1 MGDHGAQPA
10 DGGVQR
16 RDVLRTGATVAG
28 SVGLLGVSG
37 IGQAAAG
44 ATGGS
49 ADGTGTT
56 HTFLWQ
62 NMWLLNGI
70 VGNDT
75 DIAKP
80 ALRAR
85 ASEFGDRL
93 AGSDIDVAALCEVFS
108 SEQRETIRDPIERA
122 VDDEVGP
129 PAQFEKSSGLYTLA
143 LGGPAI
149 VAMERMEFD
158 ADGYEPRD
166 ADAWARK
173 GVLFTRLDFGVGQVD
188 LFTTH
193 LLAGGGI
200 PYVDL
205 NPFMEPPAP
214 AEYRADQLDELRGFV
229 QSVEADHDPNN
240 RVPTVVAGDLNVAAG
255 SGEYGTLRTVR
266 DDLGL
271 EDAWLQHAGGPGGTN
286 SDAIT
291 GGCAFESA
299 ESPPSYCDG
308 GDGGDRIDYVF
319 VEPPRDSHACRLAVE
334 DIRRRV
340 FWRGLAS
347 PDQFYADDQEQQPN
361 YLTDHVGLELD
372 WRITP
377 R

>member
-1 MGDHGAQPA
+1 MGDSNTQP
-10 DGGVQR
+10 GSEQMQR

-28 SVGLLGVSG
+28 SVGVVGASG
-37 IGQAAAG
+37 IGQAVG
-44 ATGGS
+44 GSTGG
-49 ADGTGTT
+49 AGETYR
-56 HTFLWQ
+56 FLWQ
-62 NMWLLNGI
+62 NLWLLNGI
-70 VGNDT
+70 IGNDT

-80 ALRAR
+80 ALQAR
-85 ASEFGDRL
+85 AEAFGDRL

-108 SEQRETIRDPIERA
+108 SEQRETIRQPVGRA
-122 VDDEVGP
+122 VDYEIGP
-129 PAQFEKSSGLYTLA
+129 PAEFEKSSGLYTLA
-143 LGGPAI
+143 LGGPDI

-166 ADAWARK
+166 ADAWAKK
-173 GVLFTRLDFGVGQVD
+173 GVLYTRLDFGVGQID

-205 NPFMEPPAP
+205 NPFSDPPTP
-214 AEYRADQLDELRGFV
+214 AEYRADQLEELRAFV
-229 QSVEADHDPNN
+229 QSVEAEYDPDN
-240 RVPTVVAGDLNVAAG
+240 RVPTVVAGDFNVGAG
-255 SGEYGTLRTVR
+255 GGEYGTLTAVR

-271 EDAWLQHAGGPGGTN
+271 EDAWLQYAEGSGGTN
-286 SDAIT
+286 RTAIT

-308 GDGGDRIDYVF
+308 GAGGDRIDYVF
-319 VEPPRDSHACRLAVE
+319 VEPTRPSHDCRLSVA

-340 FWRGLAS
+340 FWRQLA
-347 PDQFYADDQEQQPN
+347 PPGQFYADDDEERPN

-372 WRITP
+372 WTLAP

>member
-1 MGDHGAQPA
+1 MGDDDTHFGGAQI
-10 DGGVQR
+10 QR

-28 SVGLLGVSG
+28 GVGVLGASGVGQSVGGS
-37 IGQAAAG
+37 AAG
-44 ATGGS
+44 AGETYR
-49 ADGTGTT
+49 
-56 HTFLWQ
+56 FLWQ
-62 NMWLLNGI
+62 NLWLLNGI

-80 ALRAR
+80 ALQER

-108 SEQRETIRDPIERA
+108 SEQRETIREPVERA
-122 VDDEVGP
+122 VDYEIGP
-129 PAQFEKSSGLYTLA
+129 PAEFEKSSGLYTLA
-143 LGGPAI
+143 LGGPEI
-149 VAMERMEFD
+149 VAMERTEFD

-166 ADAWARK
+166 ADAWAKK
-173 GVLFTRLDFGVGQVD
+173 GVLYTRLDFGAGQVD

-205 NPFMEPPAP
+205 NPFSDPPTP
-214 AEYRADQLDELRGFV
+214 AEYRADQLAELRAFV
-229 QSVEADHDPNN
+229 QSVEADHDPDN
-240 RVPTVVAGDLNVAAG
+240 RVPTVVAGDFNVGAG
-255 SGEYGTLRTVR
+255 GGEYGKLTAVR

-271 EDAWLQHAGGPGGTN
+271 ADAWLGYAGGPGGTN
-286 SDAIT
+286 RTAIT
-291 GGCAFESA
+291 DGCAFEPA

-308 GDGGDRIDYVF
+308 GAGGDRIDYVF
-319 VEPPRDSHACRLAVE
+319 VEPTRPSHASRLSIEA
-334 DIRRRV
+334 IKRRV
-340 FWRGLAS
+340 FCRQLAP
-347 PDQFYADDQEQQPN
+347 PDQFYADDAEERPN

-372 WRITP
+372 WTLTP